1 MTGRS
6 RHETYAA
13 LLAACAT
20 AGLDATGAEPIRLA
34 ENAIWRLPGGLV
46 ARIAKPGQ
54 QDHSARELRLA
65 RWLTTTGIPAV
76 RPYPGLHSPVL
87 ADDRP
92 VTFWE
97 ELPPHGTGTVLD
109 VATLLKQ
116 LHALPLPNFPIGHL
130 DPFIRISDRI
140 DAATTLSAPDRTWL
154 HSLLTELRAAW
165 TELPPGLP
173 ECVVHGDAWTGNIA
187 RPLNG
192 ADAILLD
199 LERCSQGP
207 PEWDLVSTAIK
218 LTTTGTITPTEYD
231 EFCTTYG
238 TDVLQWPGYNTMRR
252 TRELRMTTYAAQ
264 HAATHPE
271 WRQEAQ
277 HRVDC
282 LRGRAGQGPWRWRGI
297 A

>member
-1 MTGRS
+1 MTGQ
-6 RHETYAA
+6 RHETYDA

-20 AGLDATGAEPIRLA
+20 ADLDPTGAQPIRLA
-34 ENAIWRLPGGLV
+34 ENAIWRLPGGPV
-46 ARIAKPGQ
+46 ARIAQPGQ
-54 QDHSARELRLA
+54 HHQSARELRLA
-65 RWLTTTGIPAV
+65 RWFTTTGIPVV
-76 RPYPGLHSPVL
+76 RPYPGWHSPVI
-87 ADDRP
+87 AHDRP

-97 ELPPHGTGTVLD
+97 ELPPHESGTVLD

-116 LHALPLPNFPIGHL
+116 LHALPLPEFPIGSL
-130 DPFIRISDRI
+130 DPFVRVSDRI
-140 DAATTLSAPDRTWL
+140 DAAATLSASDRTWL
-154 HSLLTELRAAW
+154 HGLLTELRTAW
-165 TELPPGLP
+165 DKLPTGLP

-187 RPLNG
+187 RLLDG
-192 ADAILLD
+192 GGTVLLD

-218 LTTTGTITPTEYD
+218 LTTTGTVTPAEYD

-238 TDVLQWPGYNTMRR
+238 TDVLHWPGYDTMRR

-264 HAATHPE
+264 HAATRPE

-282 LRGRAGQGPWRWRGI
+282 LRGSAGQRPWRWRGI
-297 A
+297 I

>member
-1 MTGRS
+1 MTAPH
-6 RHETYAA
+6 HETYAA

-54 QDHSARELRLA
+54 QNHSSRELRLA
-65 RWLTTTGIPAV
+65 RWLTTTGIPVV

-116 LHALPLPNFPIGHL
+116 LHVLPLPDFPIGHL
-130 DPFIRISDRI
+130 DPFIRISNRI
-140 DAATTLSAPDRTWL
+140 EAATTLPAPDRTWL
-154 HSLLTELRAAW
+154 HALLTELQTAW
-165 TELPPGLP
+165 PEMPMGRP
-173 ECVVHGDAWTGNIA
+173 ECVIHGDAWTGNVA

-192 ADAILLD
+192 GDAILLD

-231 EFCTTYG
+231 EFCTAYG
-238 TDVLQWPGYNTMRR
+238 TDVLEWPSYATMRR

-271 WRQEAQ
+271 WRREAQ

-282 LRGRAGQGPWRWRGI
+282 LRGRAGRRPWHWRAI

>member
-1 MTGRS
+1 MTS
-6 RHETYAA
+6 HHHETYDA
-13 LLAACAT
+13 LLTACAT
-20 AGLDATGAEPIRLA
+20 AGLDATGADPIRLA

-54 QDHSARELRLA
+54 RRQSARELHLA
-65 RWLTTTGIPAV
+65 RWLTTTGIPVV
-76 RPYPGLHSPVL
+76 RPYPGLHSPVI

-97 ELPPHGTGTVLD
+97 ELPPHKNGTVLD

-116 LHALPLPNFPIGHL
+116 LHALPLPDFPIGRL
-130 DPFIRISDRI
+130 DPFVRISERI
-140 DAATTLSAPDRTWL
+140 DAATTLPAPDRAWL
-154 HSLLTELRAAW
+154 HGLLAELQAAW
-165 TELPPGLP
+165 TELPMGRP
-173 ECVVHGDAWTGNIA
+173 ECVVHGDAWTGNVA

-192 ADAILLD
+192 DDAILLD

-218 LTTTGTITPTEYD
+218 LTTTGTITPAEYD
-231 EFCTTYG
+231 EFCTSYG
-238 TDVLQWPGYNTMRR
+238 TDVLKWPGYATMRR

-264 HAATHPE
+264 HAATHSE
-271 WRQEAQ
+271 WRWEAR

-282 LRGRAGQGPWRWRGI
+282 LRGRSGKSPWTWQGI
-297 A
+297 I